1 MSKWNRKIWAAILV
15 VGMTASLT
23 ACGGSKGEN
32 SNASAAGTQN
42 ETATVQD
49 ESADSNTDSTGSTT
63 ALVQDNRVL
72 QIPDDNY
79 RTYYEL
85 FVYSFYDSDGDG
97 IGDLQGVLEKLDYLN
112 DGDDTTDMD
121 LGING
126 IWLMPVM
133 PSVTYHKYDTTDYEN
148 IDPQYGTLET
158 FQELLTACHD
168 RGILSLIHI

>member
-1 MSKWNRKIWAAILV
+1 M
-15 VGMTASLT
+15 
-23 ACGGSKGEN
+23 
-32 SNASAAGTQN
+32 
-42 ETATVQD
+42 
-49 ESADSNTDSTGSTT
+49 
-63 ALVQDNRVL
+63 QDNRVL

-168 RGILSLIHI
+168 RGIRVILDLAMNHSSSSHPGSNRLRSI